1 MGLFDFVSDIFG
13 GGDSGG
19 SSGGNASAD
28 EMARIA
34 RELWNQSKGVRDP
47 FLAQMSQFMT
57 QGWDPTTSKMWDPLK
72 ANVEQ
77 QYSTARNN
85 ILSNVPAG
93 GSLLESLADNENAK
107 AGTLSGMAGNLI
119 QDMYNKAYGISTN
132 SPQQSISGM
141 LGAGQLYNQA
151 YMGNASNQLANQGG
165 LSSLLN
171 LGQGLGNS
179 INWIKNL
186 F

>member
-1 MGLFDFVSDIFG
+1 MGMFDFIGDIFG
-13 GGDSGG
+13 GGSSGG

-47 FLAQMSQFMT
+47 LISQMANFMT
-57 QGWDPTTSKMWDPLK
+57 NGWDPTQSSMWDPLK
-72 ANVEQ
+72 SVVEN
-77 QYSTARNN
+77 QYSTAKGN
-85 ILSNVPAG
+85 IMSNVPAG
-93 GSLLESLADNENAK
+93 GPLLESLADNENAK
-107 AGTLSGMAGNLI
+107 ANTLSGMAGNMI

-151 YMGNASNQLANQGG
+151 YMGNASNQIANQGG

>member
-13 GGDSGG
+13 GSSSGG
-19 SSGGNASAD
+19 SSAGNASAD

-47 FLAQMSQFMT
+47 LISQMANFMT
-57 QGWDPTTSKMWDPLK
+57 NGWDPTQSSMWDPLK
-72 ANVEQ
+72 AGVEQ

-93 GSLLESLADNENAK
+93 GPLLENLADMETSK
-107 AGTLSGMAGNLI
+107 ANTLSGLAGNMI
-119 QDMYNKAYGISTN
+119 SDMYNKAYGISTN

-151 YMGNASNQLANQGG
+151 YMGNASNQIANQGG

>member
-13 GGDSGG
+13 GSSSGG
-19 SSGGNASAD
+19 SSAGNASAD

-47 FLAQMSQFMT
+47 LISQMANFMT
-57 QGWDPTTSKMWDPLK
+57 NGWDPTQSSMWDPLK
-72 ANVEQ
+72 AGVEQ

-93 GSLLESLADNENAK
+93 GPLLENLADMETSK
-107 AGTLSGMAGNLI
+107 ANTLSGLAGNMI

-151 YMGNASNQLANQGG
+151 YMGNASNQIANQGG